1 MSIFKKLFG
10 KPTVTKEE
18 QHNREKFTYE
28 FAMNM
33 GQYIQLSSVEET
45 KDMFNPSHEL
55 WNRYADLYKQW
66 LTIES
71 GWDRRTLLYKF
82 FDTIVTLEDEWEIA
96 ERFLVDRYADKALP
110 FVEKGLANLEGKDE
124 FVRSQT
130 YTTASRVYL
139 ALRNTDKALEM
150 GEKAVAEL
158 KNHNAAWAAYADAL
172 HCKSKHHEAHEIYN
186 RLLNQNVESGITST
200 RIEFILGTWGAVNSP
215 IFAFEFLTDY
225 DLTHGLWEWASTEYY
240 YSPQFR
246 MEHAFRLLKSGEQS
260 KAIVKTLVLSQEMPW
275 YKDAVLN
282 AHNMLIQS
290 GLSQKM
296 ENEVVRLEK
305 IIKDNN
311 WSLSDLKYSRNIDE

>member
-10 KPTVTKEE
+10 KPSVTQKE

-33 GQYIQLSSVEET
+33 GKYIQLPSVEDT
-45 KDMFNPSHEL
+45 KDMFDPSHEL
-55 WNRYADLYKQW
+55 WNKYADIYKQW

-82 FDTIVTLEDEWEIA
+82 FDTIVTLEEEWEIA

-110 FVEKGLANLEGKDE
+110 FVEKGLTNLKGKDE
-124 FVRSQT
+124 FVKSQT

-150 GEKAVAEL
+150 GEKAITEL

-172 HCKSKHHEAHEIYN
+172 HCKSKHLEAHEIYS
-186 RLLNQNVESGITST
+186 LLLKEHTDSGIEST

-215 IFAFEFLTDY
+215 IFALEFLADY
-225 DLTHGLWEWASTEYY
+225 ELTHGLWEWASTEYY
-240 YSPQFR
+240 YSPHFR
-246 MEHAFRLLKSGEQS
+246 MEHAFRLLNSGEQS
-260 KAIVKTLVLSQEMPW
+260 KAIVKVLVLSQEMPW

-290 GLSQKM
+290 KLSLKM
-296 ENEVVRLEK
+296 GDEITRLEK

-311 WSLSDLKYSRNIDE
+311 WSLSDLKYVRNVIK